1 MTLAA
6 VDLSNLLYLAGALV
20 AATLVSAAYV
30 LRHRRPRSMEAAIN
44 EFSRELRALAP
55 DSEPRQ
61 PAATSR
67 PTASRPAGETGPDAG
82 STARGRT
89 VAGIVNGIETLEGGG
104 FLVRRPFPKASFSD
118 FDPFL
123 LLDEMGRGTATYDG
137 LSLAWATVEHLHNRI
152 GARTLFATH

>member
-1 MTLAA
+1 MGDGRPAGQRGDAVVSLAT

-20 AATLVSAAYV
+20 AATLVSAVYV

-67 PTASRPAGETGPDAG
+67 PSENGPETETGKAAG
-82 STARGRT
+82 SIARDRT
-89 VAGIVNGIETLEGGG
+89 DRARSRARDRGDRETG
-104 FLVRRPFPKASFSD
+104 
-118 FDPFL
+118 
-123 LLDEMGRGTATYDG
+123 
-137 LSLAWATVEHLHNRI
+137 
-152 GARTLFATH
+152 

>member
-1 MTLAA
+1 MGDGRAAGQRGHAVVTLAA

-20 AATLVSAAYV
+20 AATLVSAGYV

-67 PTASRPAGETGPDAG
+67 PTASGPAGETGADAG

-89 VAGIVNGIETLEGGG
+89 DRARSRARERGDRETG
-104 FLVRRPFPKASFSD
+104 
-118 FDPFL
+118 
-123 LLDEMGRGTATYDG
+123 
-137 LSLAWATVEHLHNRI
+137 
-152 GARTLFATH
+152 